1 MIDERGLLSAMKS
14 TWRSEGYT
22 VAGYREDGERVLCI
36 HGASWLVAIPYSAIS
51 RKVLALLVEHLG
63 EIPDGAAWTVR
74 KGEGVQGQIM
84 DVVLTRLDGLRRH
97 IEEGEEDLILRSS
110 MRWKGYEVWQRPAT
124 LKVTAYDPVL
134 LCGESCHRNGPRAAH
149 RCKETALALHQYGQ
163 RKYMEE
169 QDATVEDFRR
179 EFGRNY
185 L

>member
-36 HGASWLVAIPYSAIS
+36 HGASWLVAIPYSTIS
-51 RKVLALLVEHLG
+51 RKVLALHLG
-63 EIPDGAAWTVR
+63 GIPDGAVWTVR

-97 IEEGEEDLILRSS
+97 IEEGEGDLILRSA

-124 LKVTAYDPVL
+124 LKVTAYDPELVRI
-134 LCGESCHRNGPRAAH
+134 GVGDPRAYGDMLVWNDEGGLVVVLPG
-149 RCKETALALHQYGQ
+149 REIIGEELAAVL
-163 RKYMEE
+163 E
-169 QDATVEDFRR
+169 QTPLV
-179 EFGRNY
+179 
-185 L
+185 

>member
-36 HGASWLVAIPYSAIS
+36 HGASWLAAIPYSAIS

-74 KGEGVQGQIM
+74 KGAGVQGRIM

-97 IEEGEEDLILRSS
+97 IEEGEEELILRTN
-110 MRWKGYEVWQRPAT
+110 MTWKGYEVWQRPAT
-124 LKVTAYDPVL
+124 LKVTAYDPELVDV
-134 LCGESCHRNGPRAAH
+134 GVGDPRAYGDMLVWDD
-149 RCKETALALHQYGQ
+149 EGGLVVILPGQDVIGDELAAA
-163 RKYMEE
+163 MERLPL
-169 QDATVEDFRR
+169 V
-179 EFGRNY
+179 
-185 L
+185 

>member
-36 HGASWLVAIPYSAIS
+36 HGASWLAAIPYSAIS

-74 KGEGVQGQIM
+74 KGAGVQGQIM

-97 IEEGEEDLILRSS
+97 IEEGEEELILRSS
-110 MRWKGYEVWQRPAT
+110 MMWKGYEVWQRPAT
-124 LKVTAYDPVL
+124 LKVTAYDPELVWIGVVPQKRL
-134 LCGESCHRNGPRAAH
+134 PKVSL
-149 RCKETALALHQYGQ
+149 K
-163 RKYMEE
+163 
-169 QDATVEDFRR
+169 
-179 EFGRNY
+179 
-185 L
+185 

>member
-36 HGASWLVAIPYSAIS
+36 HGASWLAAIPYSAIS

-74 KGEGVQGQIM
+74 KGAGVQGQIM

-97 IEEGEEDLILRSS
+97 IEECEAMGYDMSAYRENKPKAGDCSHECSRCTRLHCPNRTTQEGASS
-110 MRWKGYEVWQRPAT
+110 
-124 LKVTAYDPVL
+124 
-134 LCGESCHRNGPRAAH
+134 
-149 RCKETALALHQYGQ
+149 
-163 RKYMEE
+163 
-169 QDATVEDFRR
+169 
-179 EFGRNY
+179 
-185 L
+185 